1 MVKSV
6 RGRKKLGRAFVK
18 HMGFNLSREWKREIA
33 MDDLI
38 GESKEVIDAEIGKL
52 GIEKLV
58 SEWGWQRDVVT

>member
-1 MVKSV
+1 
-6 RGRKKLGRAFVK
+6 
-18 HMGFNLSREWKREIA
+18 

-58 SEWGWQRDVVT
+58 SE